1 MMKSNVL
8 RGRVLSTVRLGLLAG
23 LVLGLPS
30 LTGCAGQPSG
40 GGSDFGQV
48 NLAPGRTAACYTD
61 PCTILYA
68 MPPGT
73 GSYVV
78 RANNQLVGTY
88 PAGQVANLGD
98 FFRMDSPITITVD
111 GTDAKPAIL
120 YITGNM

>member
-1 MMKSNVL
+1 MAHVISSHSNVMAA
-8 RGRVLSTVRLGLLAG
+8 SLLVGAAL
-23 LVLGLPS
+23 LV
-30 LTGCAGQPSG
+30 GCAGQPSG

-48 NLAPGRTAACYTD
+48 NLAPGKTAACYTD
-61 PCTILYA
+61 PCTILFA
-68 MPPGT
+68 MPSGK

-98 FFRMDSPITITVD
+98 FFKMDSPITVTVD

>member
-1 MMKSNVL
+1 MMKSNLL
-8 RGRVLSTVRLGLLAG
+8 RDRALSTVRLGLLAG

-48 NLAPGRTAACYTD
+48 NLAPGKTAACYTD
-61 PCTILYA
+61 PCTILFA
-68 MPPGT
+68 MPPGK

-78 RANNQLVGTY
+78 RVNNQLVGTY

-98 FFRMDSPITITVD
+98 FFRMDSPITVTVD

>member
-1 MMKSNVL
+1 MKTHFTN
-8 RGRVLSTVRLGLLAG
+8 GRMLTGSRLGVLAGMLLGSTLLA
-23 LVLGLPS
+23 
-30 LTGCAGQPSG
+30 GCAGQPS

-48 NLAPGRTAACYTD
+48 NLAPGKTAACYTD
-61 PCTILYA
+61 PCTILFA
-68 MPPGT
+68 MPPGA

-98 FFRMDSPITITVD
+98 FFKMDSPITITVD

>member
-1 MMKSNVL
+1 MRRVMSSYSNVMKA
-8 RGRVLSTVRLGLLAG
+8 SLLVGAAL
-23 LVLGLPS
+23 LV
-30 LTGCAGQPSG
+30 GCAGQPSG

-48 NLAPGRTAACYTD
+48 NLAPGKTAACYTD
-61 PCTILYA
+61 PCTILFA
-68 MPPGT
+68 MPPGK

-98 FFRMDSPITITVD
+98 FFKMDSPITVTVD
-111 GTDAKPAIL
+111 GTDVKPAIL

>member
-1 MMKSNVL
+1 MKTHFTSGKTL
-8 RGRVLSTVRLGLLAG
+8 TGSRLGVLAGMLLGPALLA
-23 LVLGLPS
+23 
-30 LTGCAGQPSG
+30 GCAGQPGTS
-40 GGSDFGQV
+40 GSDFGQV
-48 NLAPGRTAACYTD
+48 DLAPGKTAACYTD
-61 PCTILYA
+61 PCTILFA
-68 MPPGT
+68 MPPGKGT
-73 GSYVV
+73 YVV

>member
-1 MMKSNVL
+1 MMNSNML

-23 LVLGLPS
+23 LALGLPA

-48 NLAPGRTAACYTD
+48 NLAPGKTAACYTD
-61 PCTILYA
+61 PCTILFA
-68 MPPGT
+68 MPAGK

-98 FFRMDSPITITVD
+98 FFKMDSPITITVD

>member
-1 MMKSNVL
+1 MALVISSHSNVMAA
-8 RGRVLSTVRLGLLAG
+8 SLLVGAAL
-23 LVLGLPS
+23 LV
-30 LTGCAGQPSG
+30 GCAGQPSG

-48 NLAPGRTAACYTD
+48 SLVPGKTAACYTD
-61 PCTILYA
+61 PCTILFA
-68 MPPGT
+68 MPAGK

-98 FFRMDSPITITVD
+98 FFKMDSPITVTVD

>member
-1 MMKSNVL
+1 MKTQTRKATIL
-8 RGRVLSTVRLGLLAG
+8 RGARLGVLAGMVLGSALLA
-23 LVLGLPS
+23 
-30 LTGCAGQPSG
+30 GCAGQPS

-48 NLAPGRTAACYTD
+48 NLAPGKTAACYTD
-61 PCTILYA
+61 PCTILFA
-68 MPPGT
+68 MPPGK

-88 PAGQVANLGD
+88 PAGAVANLGD
-98 FFRMDSPITITVD
+98 FFRTNSPITITVD